1 VAPERKGEPVRTVTD
16 KKAGYS
22 TMCRTGLHRL
32 CIVST
37 CACVI
42 CHRPDTEK
50 WRAYREAHIGTE
62 RIAVSAVA
70 PQLRALKSAER
81 ALACGSI
88 PILAA
93 SLGIPILEPHE
104 VAAWCAAR

>member
-1 VAPERKGEPVRTVTD
+1 MAPERKGEPVRTVTD

-42 CHRPDTEK
+42 CHRSDTEK
-50 WRAYREAHIGTE
+50 WRAYREAHKDTINE
-62 RIAVSAVA
+62 Y
-70 PQLRALKSAER
+70 QRAHRKTRKA
-81 ALACGSI
+81 AL
-88 PILAA
+88 
-93 SLGIPILEPHE
+93 
-104 VAAWCAAR
+104 